1 MAMVTRINRLLWRG
15 VAAATLGCVLVAGG
29 VVEAASELEVKAAFI
44 YNFIKFVHWPSA
56 TFEAADELVL
66 CVFGDALQ
74 GPLERIAAG
83 KKAQDKRLSVR
94 TLSDPH
100 DAESCH
106 VLFISSAHEAQ
117 LGSILDAIRGRP
129 VLTVGEIERF
139 ALRGGIIGV
148 FVSEHR
154 VRFEI
159 NAENADRAGLQIS
172 SQLLKLAT
180 NVIAPGGANAEP

>member
-1 MAMVTRINRLLWRG
+1 MVARGTRRLRR
-15 VAAATLGCVLVAGG
+15 VATAAALLCAILAGG
-29 VVEAASELEVKAAFI
+29 MVEAASELEVKAAFL
-44 YNFIKFVHWPSA
+44 YNFVKFVHWPAA

-74 GPLERIAAG
+74 GALERVAAG
-83 KKAQDKRLSVR
+83 KKAQDKRLSIR
-94 TLSDPH
+94 TISDPH
-100 DAESCH
+100 DAENCH
-106 VLFISSAHEAQ
+106 VLFISSAHEAD
-117 LGSILDAIRGRP
+117 LGSILESIRGRP

-159 NAENADRAGLQIS
+159 NADNADRAGLQIS

-180 NVIAPGGANAEP
+180 NVIAPHANPEP